1 MDGQHDDV
9 DLGVEQRN
17 LHMRNSRH
25 HVSVTSLSDDSGFS
39 GLPHTSS
46 SISSGDSSRVGP
58 CKFEFE
64 LVESDGEFDSLDN
77 CSDGGMSAENF
88 NTLKKGPLAPIDP
101 PPEFQDSPQTTLL
114 RSPIIQ
120 DFANT
125 LTEDI
130 ISEAAAACSRIQ
142 ISEDSEP
149 TYSDYYAQFDTL
161 KKPPKSTLGDRVKVT
176 PQIYAS
182 DTVLNTYDYT
192 EDNIYDEPNGEL
204 LTSSTSDM
212 EACNNHHIYR
222 NYLLVPHRTKDTDS
236 ESPIRDCPSHSLRVP
251 TTPCGSCYRRK
262 TPPKASLYS
271 PLHHTGSNLSTG
283 NRPNSRNSLTSR
295 LSSSHN
301 SLSMSASKADDSS
314 FITQAMS
321 HDALTGREI
330 SDFYNVPID
339 SDVYALPIDMVRP
352 GAAAPD
358 IRSSAKSRNRLKY
371 VRNNKKR
378 RKEDKVRTAA
388 KASKAIDKRHS
399 VPDSC
404 IQTES
409 KRLLH
414 NLYANSSDSSDAT
427 IRKPRVIPW
436 GRMKCSETSVQLSGH
451 SQVLAGSATTT
462 KASSQ
467 SATVKSSTAKKASSE
482 NVLNNNNNLSGKM
495 GKFAGHH
502 KKPQFSIPL
511 NLKQKFCSIFRFRKS
526 QQKQQR
532 SNVGVH
538 NNNHGENWDYENQQN
553 GTAKGE
559 SKKKIILRALP
570 PLPGRD
576 SAETTNT
583 NPANEGGNVSEE
595 ETSVD
600 DGLVK
605 MDFTSSIEKIKQ
617 YGWYWGPIS
626 SEAAERILSNE
637 PDGSFIVRDSSDDHY
652 IFSLTF
658 KLNRCVRHVRIE
670 QDQGTF
676 SFGSFAKFKS
686 RTIVEFIEK
695 AVEHSRSG
703 RYLFFLHRRPEH
715 GPMRVQLTNPV
726 SRFKHVQSLQHM
738 CRFVILKAVVRKDL
752 IQTLPLP
759 RRIIDYLS
767 YKNVYS
773 EQIESDSSTSQASN
787 GQS

>member
-1 MDGQHDDV
+1 
-9 DLGVEQRN
+9 N
-17 LHMRNSRH
+17 H
-25 HVSVTSLSDDSGFS
+25 HVSSVTSLSDDSGFS

-46 SISSGDSSRVGP
+46 SISSGDSSRLGP

-120 DFANT
+120 DFASS

-130 ISEAAAACSRIQ
+130 ITEAAVACSRLQ
-142 ISEDSEP
+142 LEEP
-149 TYSDYYAQFDTL
+149 LSDYYAQFDTL
-161 KKPPKSTLGDRVKVT
+161 KKPLRVRT

-182 DTVLNTYDYT
+182 DTVLNTY
-192 EDNIYDEPNGEL
+192 EDNIYDEPN
-204 LTSSTSDM
+204 TSDL
-212 EACNNHHIYR
+212 ETAQG
-222 NYLLVPHRTKDTDS
+222 YLLVPNRPRTD
-236 ESPIRDCPSHSLRVP
+236 
-251 TTPCGSCYRRK
+251 CGSCYRRR
-262 TPPKASLYS
+262 TPPKSTLYS
-271 PLHHTGSNLSTG
+271 PLHHTSGQ
-283 NRPNSRNSLTSR
+283 RPNSRNSLTSR

-330 SDFYNVPID
+330 SDFYNVPMD
-339 SDVYALPIDMVRP
+339 SDMYALPIDMVRP
-352 GAAAPD
+352 EKTAAEP
-358 IRSSAKSRNRLKY
+358 KSGGKGRNRLKY
-371 VRNNKKR
+371 MRNNKKR
-378 RKEDKVRTAA
+378 RKGGEEKVRSAS
-388 KASKAIDKRHS
+388 KASKATDKRHS
-399 VPDSC
+399 VPESC
-404 IQTES
+404 IQPDS

-414 NLYANSSDSSDAT
+414 SLYANSSDSSET
-427 IRKPRVIPW
+427 TTRRPRGTPW
-436 GRMKCSETSVQLSGH
+436 GKMKCSETSVQLSGH
-451 SQVLAGSATTT
+451 SQVLAGSTATKNTPQ
-462 KASSQ
+462 AST
-467 SATVKSSTAKKASSE
+467 AKTVAKKASSE
-482 NVLNNNNNLSGKM
+482 NVLNNTLSGKM
-495 GKFAGHH
+495 GKFSTHQH
-502 KKPQFSIPL
+502 KKTQFSIHL

-526 QQKQQR
+526 QQKQANR
-532 SNVGVH
+532 SGIH
-538 NNNHGENWDYENQQN
+538 NNNHGENWDYEAQSN
-553 GTAKGE
+553 GTAKE
-559 SKKKIILRALP
+559 SKKIILRALP

-576 SAETTNT
+576 SAETTNA
-583 NPANEGGNVSEE
+583 ANETGNVSEE
-595 ETSVD
+595 ESSVD

-752 IQTLPLP
+752 IPTLPLP
-759 RRIIDYLS
+759 RRVIDYLS

-773 EQIESDSSTSQASN
+773 EQVESDSSTSQASN
-787 GQS
+787 GPS

>member
-1 MDGQHDDV
+1 MDVPHDV
-9 DLGVEQRN
+9 ELGVEQRN
-17 LHMRNSRH
+17 LHHMRNSRD
-25 HVSVTSLSDDSGFS
+25 HVSSVTSLSDDSGFS
-39 GLPHTSS
+39 GLPPTTSS
-46 SISSGDSSRVGP
+46 SISSGDSSRLGQ
-58 CKFEFE
+58 CKFEFD

-120 DFANT
+120 DFANN

-130 ISEAAAACSRIQ
+130 ISEAAAACSKIQ
-142 ISEDSEP
+142 ITEEPEP
-149 TYSDYYAQFDTL
+149 TFSDYYAQFDTL
-161 KKPPKSTLGDRVKVT
+161 KKPMKSLGERIKVT

-182 DTVLNTYDYT
+182 DTVLNTYDYS

-204 LTSSTSDM
+204 LTSSTSDV
-212 EACNNHHIYR
+212 EACNNAGFYHVLANR
-222 NYLLVPHRTKDTDS
+222 RKSGV
-236 ESPIRDCPSHSLRVP
+236 ESPECSTHHLRVVS
-251 TTPCGSCYRRK
+251 TPCGSCYRRK
-262 TPPKASLYS
+262 TPPKSTLYS

-301 SLSMSASKADDSS
+301 SLSMSASNKADDSS

-330 SDFYNVPID
+330 ADFYNVPID

-352 GAAAPD
+352 DKVDKSCG
-358 IRSSAKSRNRLKY
+358 KSRNRLKY

-378 RKEDKVRTAA
+378 RKGADDKGRSTS

-399 VPDSC
+399 VPENG
-404 IQTES
+404 IQPES
-409 KRLLH
+409 KRLFH
-414 NLYANSSDSSDAT
+414 TLYANSSDSSET
-427 IRKPRVIPW
+427 TLRKPRITPW

-451 SQVLAGSATTT
+451 SQVLSGNTAGKATQSTSKTTT
-462 KASSQ
+462 AQKAN
-467 SATVKSSTAKKASSE
+467 SE
-482 NVLNNNNNLSGKM
+482 NMLNNNISSK
-495 GKFAGHH
+495 KFSQH
-502 KKPQFSIPL
+502 KKPQFSIHL
-511 NLKQKFCSIFRFRKS
+511 NLKQKFCSIFRFRKAQQP
-526 QQKQQR
+526 QQKQVNR
-532 SNVGVH
+532 SIH
-538 NNNHGENWDYENQQN
+538 NNNHGENWEYESQQS
-553 GTAKGE
+553 KGE

-576 SAETTNT
+576 STDASRAVDT
-583 NPANEGGNVSEE
+583 GNVSEE
-595 ETSVD
+595 ETSID

-658 KLNRCVRHVRIE
+658 KLNGCVRHVRIE

-787 GQS
+787 GRHS